1 MQSYWTFIAM
11 DIAAER
17 TREADRHRLA
27 ALAQRHAP
35 SRDRSIRH
43 GAAVV
48 AATISR
54 LSAGLVR
61 RLDECVAEDLAST
74 IGVPSQT
81 AH

>member
-1 MQSYWTFIAM
+1 MQSYWTYIAL

-27 ALAQRHAP
+27 ALARRDGP
-35 SRDRSIRH
+35 DRSIRH
-43 GAAVV
+43 GVAIA

-54 LSAGLVR
+54 LSAALAR
-61 RLDECVAEDLAST
+61 RLDACVADDLATSF
-74 IGVPSQT
+74 GAPSPS